1 MSFAA
6 RHLEKAHKEQ
16 NLSTYVRTD
25 VTCARWKPTEHRN
38 AAAATVEQLVASMFF
53 QTGTYLALP

>member
-16 NLSTYVRTD
+16 KPLYVRSD

-38 AAAATVEQLVASMFF
+38 AAAATVEQLVASVFF
-53 QTGTYLALP
+53 QSGTYLALP